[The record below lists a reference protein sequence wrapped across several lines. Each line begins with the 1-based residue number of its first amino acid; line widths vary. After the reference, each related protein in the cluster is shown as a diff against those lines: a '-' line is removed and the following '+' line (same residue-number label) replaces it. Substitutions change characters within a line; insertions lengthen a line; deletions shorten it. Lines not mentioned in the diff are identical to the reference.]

1 MPCGLIVNEL
11 ITNALKHAFPDG
23 RPGEVRIELRRLESG
38 LVELV
43 VADDGIGMS
52 GDIAQAKSL
61 GLRLVRTLAE
71 QLSAKLEFS
80 SPPGTAVKLTFP
92 LPD

>member
-1 MPCGLIVNEL
+1 
-11 ITNALKHAFPDG
+11 
-23 RPGEVRIELRRLESG
+23 
-38 LVELV
+38 
-43 VADDGIGMS
+43 MS